1 MTNFNQFLRTF
12 APVFY
17 QSLTKTKT
25 SMKKITN
32 LLSMVLLMLAEGP
45 AAGRAA
51 SGDTAGMTT
60 ESMERNKHY

>member
-1 MTNFNQFLRTF
+1 MEAHERSALTVLHMAK
-12 APVFY
+12 AP
-17 QSLTKTKT
+17 TERD
-25 SMKKITN
+25 
-32 LLSMVLLMLAEGP
+32 AEGP